1 MNAGCPEEH
10 HAPLKW
16 DAHDQICLFETDST
30 IQVAESIGLVK
41 SRIHML
47 TEILNYDF
55 CPQLNRWIYWLKNP
69 FWCLALSVV
78 MALICGV
85 LVNTAILYIAAAIS
99 FVVLIG
105 VIWPWISMS
114 GIVAEV
120 IFNKRRIRCGESVG
134 ARLIVKNRWPWPAWG
149 VYLRH
154 SFSEHS
160 DHMCEVA
167 IEYIPGWKKSE
178 FEWSFTPQKRGVYST
193 QTAFLETAFPFGLYR
208 KKRALSVESKLIV
221 WPEMQT
227 LNSMPE
233 IREVN
238 SSEDRFS
245 SNRVGDFGDVTGT
258 REFRMGDSLRR
269 VHWAQTA
276 RQGQMIV
283 TERQAAS
290 VCALRV
296 IPDLNAASYGPEIEQ
311 QTALE
316 AVLRITA
323 SICESLYQQHAVV
336 ECLVGDKLFRCE
348 NDYQELR
355 KLFDMLAHVPVGGF
369 QEAGFHQK
377 MSPLSQIVV
386 TSNRGYFQHLN
397 FRHVQDNQRII
408 VVQDHSQSETHA
420 EEHCHC
426 EPWLRLETPEESRE
440 KAFVDR
446 WKQACYAT

>member
-1 MNAGCPEEH
+1 M
-10 HAPLKW
+10 
-16 DAHDQICLFETDST
+16 
-30 IQVAESIGLVK
+30 
-41 SRIHML
+41 
-47 TEILNYDF
+47 
-55 CPQLNRWIYWLKNP
+55 KNP
-69 FWCLALSVV
+69 FWCLAISVIT
-78 MALICGV
+78 ALICGI
-85 LVNTAILYIAAAIS
+85 LVNTAILYIAGAIS
-99 FVVLIG
+99 LVVITG

-120 IFNKRRIRCGESVG
+120 TFNKRRIRCGESVG

-154 SFSEHS
+154 RFAEQSGHL
-160 DHMCEVA
+160 CEVA
-167 IEYIPGWKKSE
+167 IEYIPGWKVSE
-178 FEWSFTPQKRGVYST
+178 FKWSFTPRKRGVYST

-208 KKRALSVESKLIV
+208 KKKELSVESKLIV

-227 LNSMPE
+227 LTSMPE

-238 SSEDRFS
+238 SSEDRFA

-296 IPDLNAASYGPEIEQ
+296 IPDLNPSSYGTEAKHQ
-311 QTALE
+311 AALE

-323 SICESLYQQHAVV
+323 SICESLHQQHAWV

-348 NDYQELR
+348 NDYHEIR
-355 KLFDMLAHVPVGGF
+355 KLFDELAHVPGDGV
-369 QEAGFHQK
+369 QDSALHHK
-377 MSPLSQIVV
+377 VSSLSQIIV
-386 TSNRGYFQHLN
+386 TTSRGHEKHLS
-397 FRHVQDNQRII
+397 FRHAQHNQRII
-408 VVQDHSQSETHA
+408 VVHENFDKETEA
-420 EEHCHC
+420 VSTCQC
-426 EPWLRLETPEESRE
+426 EPWLLLDDPEESRE
-440 KAFVDR
+440 KVFVDR